1 MPPKALVDLASL
13 DLEKTALTP
22 AQIYG
27 PMLPHAHE
35 LALLS
40 GVHLVEKEKGFIVG
54 WKDVRKDEFW
64 CRGHFPT
71 RPILP
76 GVLIVEAAAQLAL
89 VHWRLTIGKDAKGA
103 LLFGG
108 IDEAKFRDAVEP
120 GTKLVLLASAID
132 LKLRRS
138 RYKTQAFVEGKI
150 VFEGE
155 ITGILGPEL
164 PA

>member
-1 MPPKALVDLASL
+1 MPPKAIVDLATL
-13 DLEKTALTP
+13 DLEKTELTP

-40 GVHLVEKEKGFIVG
+40 GVHLVDKERGFTIG
-54 WKDVRKDEFW
+54 WKDVRQGEFW

-76 GVLIVEAAAQLAL
+76 GVLIVEAAAQLSL
-89 VHWRLTIGKDAKGA
+89 VHWRLTVGKDAKGA

-108 IDEAKFRDAVEP
+108 IEDCKFRDAVEP
-120 GTKLVLLASAID
+120 GSKLVLVAQAVD
-132 LKLRRS
+132 LKVRRS
-138 RYKTQAFVEGKI
+138 RFKTQGFVDGKVIYEGDVI
-150 VFEGE
+150 
-155 ITGILGPEL
+155 GILGPEL

>member
-1 MPPKALVDLASL
+1 MPPKALVDLSGF
-13 DLEKTALTP
+13 DLEKTEITP

-27 PMLPHAHE
+27 SMLPHAHE

-40 GVHLVEKEKGFIVG
+40 GVNVVDKERLFIVG
-54 WKDVRKDEFW
+54 WKDVRPDEFW

-71 RPILP
+71 KPILP
-76 GVLIVEAAAQLAL
+76 GVLIVEATAQLAL

-108 IDEAKFRDAVEP
+108 IDQAKFREPVEP
-120 GTKLVLLASAID
+120 GKKLVLLAQAID
-132 LKLRRS
+132 LKVRRS
-138 RYKTQAFVEGKI
+138 RYKTQAFVGGRV

-164 PA
+164 PS